1 MNDDAERWKRVAA
14 AFDALVDLDAGTR
27 ARQLEVLASED
38 AALAAEVR
46 ALLAADA
53 DGHTVLDAGVA
64 GAVPDLLD
72 GAPPDRRAGP
82 YRLLHPIG
90 EGGMGVVWLGERT
103 DGAYEQQVAVK
114 IIKRG
119 MDSAAILRR
128 FVQERRILARLRHA
142 HVVRLLDGGITVDG
156 RPFYVMELVHG
167 RPLTAYAAERRLD
180 VAARIALLAQ
190 VADAVAYAHAHL
202 VVHRDLKPSNV
213 LVDAAGEPRVLDFGI
228 AKLIEESGEQTV
240 TGTAAR
246 VLSPAY
252 AAPEQ
257 ILGEPVG
264 TTADVYALG
273 MLMGELLTGVLPQ
286 QRRGASAAQL
296 AHEAACETSQRL
308 SLLAARQPHDRLA
321 ALYGEATDGR
331 RLARRLGGDLDV
343 IAATALQREPGRRY
357 PTAAA
362 FADDLRRWLDGRPIA
377 ARADSTAYRLARFVR
392 RHRFGVA
399 AATLIALSLL
409 GGLGVAVWQARIARE
424 QARQAAVE
432 RQHAERQLARAERV
446 KAFMLTLFREQ
457 DPVSRAKA
465 QARTAPELI
474 REGIAQIDATLAA
487 EPDLQAELLR
497 DLGQLQVGLDDRAG
511 GEATLRRAWD
521 LQASLSGSHSAA
533 TAEALS
539 AYADAV
545 YAAGDSARAGTMLR
559 EAVAQLRRTRGAD
572 HASTVEAESRLAVIE
587 MIEGRY
593 EEAERL
599 ARHALEVARGRYGDG
614 RAELIEP
621 LGVLGNIVKEG
632 GRYPEALALY
642 DEALRIVAG
651 THGEDHARSVALR
664 SRRGDVLRVQRRYD
678 EALADYEAALRIE
691 RAQLP
696 AGHALIGGT
705 LLRLGDLQR
714 RTGRLDEA
722 DRSLREAIAIL
733 GGGPPSGQYAQAL
746 QFHANLALAR
756 GDLDLAVQRYR
767 ASIEA
772 FRASGGDSVYA
783 WLTQYKLADVL
794 VAAGRVAEAE
804 PLVDEASAAAV
815 RARARSAGGDP
826 YGDMYA
832 ATVTG
837 SLRHAQGRYGE
848 AIALRRQGLA
858 ALVQTYGEA
867 HAEVATARIALA
879 ASLVATR
886 DPDARVEAA
895 ALLEAAR
902 ATLET
907 AAPDAGETGGAF
919 LGSLYL
925 ERARLRRD
933 GGDLA
938 GAREDADRA
947 IGRLAAP
954 DQVRA
959 LREARR
965 LADQLGRDASAR
977 TSIP

>member
-1 MNDDAERWKRVAA
+1 MNDAAGRWKRISA
-14 AFDALVDLDAGTR
+14 AFDALVELDAETR
-27 ARQLEVLASED
+27 ARRLDALEAED
-38 AALAAEVR
+38 AALAVAVR

-53 DGHTVLDAGVA
+53 DGNAVLDAGVA
-64 GAVPDLLD
+64 EVVPDLLD

-119 MDSAAILRR
+119 MDSAAIVRR
-128 FVQERRILARLRHA
+128 FVQERRILARLHHA
-142 HVVRLLDGGITVDG
+142 HIVRLLDGGMTADG
-156 RPFYVMELVHG
+156 RPFYVMEHVRGSALTVH
-167 RPLTAYAAERRLD
+167 AAERQLD
-180 VAARIALLAQ
+180 ITARIALLAK
-190 VADAVAYAHAHL
+190 VADAVAYAHTHL

-228 AKLIEESGEQTV
+228 AKLIEDTGEQAV

-273 MLMGELLTGVLPQ
+273 MLMSELLTGALPQ
-286 QRRGASAAQL
+286 RRSGASAARL
-296 AHEAACETSQRL
+296 AHEAAHETSQRL
-308 SLLAARQPHDRLA
+308 SLVAAQQSGDRLA
-321 ALYGEATDGR
+321 ALYGDAADAR
-331 RLARRLGGDLDV
+331 RLARQLGGDLDV
-343 IAATALQREPGRRY
+343 IAATALQREPSRRY
-357 PTAAA
+357 RTAAA

-377 ARADSTAYRLARFVR
+377 ARADSAAYRFARFVR
-392 RHRFGVA
+392 RHRVGVA
-399 AATLIALSLL
+399 AAALIALSLL
-409 GGLGVAVWQARIARE
+409 GGLGAALWQARIARE
-424 QARQAAVE
+424 QARQAATE

-446 KAFMLTLFREQ
+446 KDFMLTLFREQ
-457 DPVSRAKA
+457 DPISRAKA

-474 REGIAQIDATLAA
+474 REGIAQIDATLAT

-521 LQASLSGSHSAA
+521 LQTELSGPHSAA
-533 TAEALS
+533 AAEALA

-545 YAAGDSARAGTMLR
+545 YATGDSARAGTMLR
-559 EAVAQLRRTRGAD
+559 DAVEQLRQRRGAD
-572 HASTVEAESRLAVIE
+572 HARTVEAESRLAVVE

-599 ARHALEVARGRYGDG
+599 ARHALEVARARYGDG
-614 RAELIEP
+614 HAELIEP
-621 LGVLGNIVKEG
+621 LGVLGNVLKEG

-642 DEALRIVAG
+642 DEALRIVAD
-651 THGEDHARSVALR
+651 TLGEGHARGVALR
-664 SRRGDVLRVQRRYD
+664 SRRGDILRVQRRYD
-678 EALADYEAALRIE
+678 EALVDYETALRIE

-722 DRSLREAIAIL
+722 NRSLSEAIAIL
-733 GGGPPSGQYAQAL
+733 GGAPSGQYAQAL
-746 QFHANLALAR
+746 QFHANLALAQ
-756 GDLDLAVQRYR
+756 GDLDLAVRRYR

-772 FRASGGDSVYA
+772 FRAAGGDSVYA
-783 WLTQYKLADVL
+783 WLTQFKLADVL
-794 VAAGRVAEAE
+794 VATGRVAEAE
-804 PLVDEASAAAV
+804 ALVDEASAAA
-815 RARARSAGGDP
+815 ARARERSGGADP
-826 YGDMYA
+826 YGEMYA

-837 SLRHAQGRYGE
+837 SLRHAQGRYEE
-848 AIALRRQGLA
+848 AVALRRQGLA
-858 ALVQTYGEA
+858 SLVRTYGEA
-867 HAEVATARIALA
+867 HAEVAAARVALA
-879 ASLVATR
+879 ASLVAAR
-886 DPDARVEAA
+886 DPGARGEAA
-895 ALLEAAR
+895 ALLESARTTFEAAEPG
-902 ATLET
+902 ADESS
-907 AAPDAGETGGAF
+907 AAFVGM
-919 LGSLYL
+919 LYL

-933 GGDLA
+933 SGDLA

-947 IGRLAAP
+947 VGRLGAP
-954 DQVRA
+954 DQTRA
-959 LREARR
+959 LRDARR
-965 LADQLGRDASAR
+965 LAVELGRVGSVKAAR
-977 TSIP
+977 R